1 MPVYKPF
8 ASCTTHLIKL
18 QSRHD
23 SRATLHLLCEPT
35 ILHRCLLL
43 DGTVFPQVPN
53 RVFMVV
59 SEPCKAVKYS
69 DCYLQ
74 LSQTSLLQL
83 LYV

>member
-1 MPVYKPF
+1 MQVYQPL
-8 ASCTTHLIKL
+8 ASHATHLLEL

-23 SRATLHLLCEPT
+23 SRATLHLLCQT
-35 ILHRCLLL
+35 AILHRCLLV

-69 DCYLQ
+69 DC
-74 LSQTSLLQL
+74 
-83 LYV
+83 